1 MAVRKGHIGL
11 LLLLVA
17 ALVAVAALYPGAF
30 SSLFPEQ
37 KQVASDIPEP
47 AQRQSPG
54 RVPGIPGQRRT
65 HRYAVDK
72 TGFDGGGDEGFPLN
86 VNLEIVSAEDAPL
99 EEDDLV
105 MGIAINGE
113 ARAYAINYMMGGPNE
128 VVNDTLG
135 GQPIAPSW

>member
-1 MAVRKGHIGL
+1 MAVKKGHIGL

-30 SSLFPEQ
+30 SGLLPGEE
-37 KQVASDIPEP
+37 QVASE
-47 AQRQSPG
+47 SG
-54 RVPGIPGQRRT
+54 RRRFDDRIPGIPGQRRT
-65 HRYAVDK
+65 HRIAVDK
-72 TGFDGGGDEGFPLN
+72 TGYDGGGDEGFPLN

-99 EEDDLV
+99 EEGDLV